1 MKCRRRRLDFPFRV
15 DSTSS
20 AMNVLISCHTD
31 QANIREQLPR
41 AFAVIDEST
50 PDSLSARANLVRW
63 CDVFVVIIS
72 RAYQRTPFCM
82 ETINYAKDVRKPVI
96 AVLAEPE
103 FQPYGAL
110 GAICASA
117 IRYLVLDRDGISQ
130 NVVAELSNAI
140 SAQQSK
146 KKSTKGVIDPAQVRF
161 GQRIDRRRTNISLA
175 EGGGASSSCHPW
187 QEPVQGPRC
196 FDRGWFKDRP
206 AGLQ

>member
-1 MKCRRRRLDFPFRV
+1 MAFFFASLAWVAERCIVILRLLSFLRRQINSVLPVTTCEASSVRLLVRV
-15 DSTSS
+15 DSTRST
-20 AMNVLISCHTD
+20 MNVLLSCHTD
-31 QANIREQLPR
+31 QANVSEQLHQ
-41 AFAVIDEST
+41 AFARQTFSCYVIDEST

-161 GQRIDRRRTNISLA
+161 GQRIDR
-175 EGGGASSSCHPW
+175 
-187 QEPVQGPRC
+187 
-196 FDRGWFKDRP
+196 
-206 AGLQ
+206 